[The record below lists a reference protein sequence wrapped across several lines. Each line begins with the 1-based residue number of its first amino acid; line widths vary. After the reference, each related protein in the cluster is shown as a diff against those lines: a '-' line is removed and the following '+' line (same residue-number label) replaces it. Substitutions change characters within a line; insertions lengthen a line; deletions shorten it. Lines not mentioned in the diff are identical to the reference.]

1 MPLGIDMPPIPP
13 MMPMMPS
20 DPHDVVWI
28 IERRGLHL
36 QEPWSQLPRSI
47 RREGEAPRFPA
58 GGVAVARNDPEGRSP
73 RVRLARSGQSRRPLL
88 ARSPHVHLHARGGPR
103 RAQAAAS
110 ARRADDHDRGRGAL
124 LDREWPVGR
133 RASGTEGVF
142 ACSARDA
149 QGELLLGKCF
159 RRARLKRHVTDRSV
173 KKADVDYIDNYSLLH
188 LGVREL
194 TEQRAFVNQ
203 QHAAEAMGMSGMV
216 PGGPGSYPPG
226 AFPPARPSLGVG
238 GFPLAPP
245 PPHIPP
251 PPYGGLVPPHTIPTS
266 GATSNGAADAL
277 WPGVPPGG
285 LPRRPTP
292 APPRR
297 RPAARRPLQPSP
309 RRTCPTRARRI
320 STRGTP
326 ATPAPPSPH
335 AAHLP
340 IPGAAAGLVPPHP
353 GILPHLGMP
362 PHGVPWGDSPG
373 FGYGAAPN
381 PAANNG
387 HTTLPPG
394 ITGGQP
400 DPSAELAV
408 SETCGGIV
416 VSDDAPEA
424 TAVEEFTA
432 PGAAQNGFDHPEAA
446 PAAEPEPK
454 RQHVECAEEE
464 SLQSPMREPSQT
476 ETQILT
482 ETSMTDTGEAIVL
495 RPAMPNPPPT
505 MADADMDEAA
515 PEDELREAVAQLEEA
530 VKQLK
535 EQFPPPLL
543 PAPPAAGVNL

>member
-1 MPLGIDMPPIPP
+1 MPPIPP

-47 RREGEAPRFPA
+47 RPKAKLPGFLRAGWQLLEMIRKAGLQEYAWLVQDNHVVPSSRAPHTYIYTHEAGRAGRKRPLPPGGLTITTEG
-58 GGVAVARNDPEGRSP
+58 GGHFWTEN
-73 RVRLARSGQSRRPLL
+73 GQS
-88 ARSPHVHLHARGGPR
+88 G
-103 RAQAAAS
+103 AAPA
-110 ARRADDHDRGRGAL
+110 
-124 LDREWPVGR
+124 
-133 RASGTEGVF
+133 GTEGVF

-203 QHAAEAMGMSGMV
+203 QHAAEAMGMSGIV

-285 LPRRPTP
+285 LPPAAHAGSLLAGGLP
-292 APPRR
+292 PGAPYNPLAPPHM
-297 RPAARRPLQPSP
+297 PHPGAPHIHPGYAGYPGAPLP
-309 RRTCPTRARRI
+309 
-320 STRGTP
+320 
-326 ATPAPPSPH
+326 PH

-362 PHGVPWGDSPG
+362 PHGVPPGATPPG

-495 RPAMPNPPPT
+495 WPAMPNPAPT